1 MHEEGPRGNARVVRR
16 VRSGLRTILRI
27 GVRMADERVGKRLL
41 RSVGLGLVAAF
52 GIAAVVLL
60 VLAVVRLNVDCA
72 GMGAEECNFEK
83 ALASGIARLQTF
95 AALGMGILAGGLFLF
110 LRRSRAQ

>member
-1 MHEEGPRGNARVVRR
+1 MEE
-16 VRSGLRTILRI
+16 S
-27 GVRMADERVGKRLL
+27 VGKRLL

-52 GIAAVVLL
+52 AIAAVVLL
-60 VLAVVRLNVDCA
+60 VLAVVRLNVDCT

-95 AALGMGILAGGLFLF
+95 AALGMAILAGGMFLF
-110 LRRSRAQ
+110 VRRSRSR